1 MRCEDGKIEVIKTS
15 EDGDFRGVFSH
26 YLKELNIPNIAIS
39 LQRCDFEKMRKAHD
53 SIHEFMLI
61 PTGLINSNEDFQ
73 AKSAFLIYH
82 SEAFDQAHRSLLEAL
97 LGYYNAAYTLLRNA
111 LELILKGAFWECM
124 AHKKYRDRAEIIK
137 KTGTKIGNSKK
148 TLIDRLSER
157 IRQKPSIEE
166 DLEKTSAG
174 IYDIISPLFEDETL
188 RKIVPSV
195 RSIVEQLENWEIF
208 DPIQRIID
216 PVEYVYDLYKKLS
229 ADVHVAPDKTNI
241 VKRLLAEKE
250 LFETEVIP
258 DELNGYAEDL
268 HRVMDIGI
276 VVELNILED
285 ILNEKSKKWLNERL
299 DVIKKLELS
308 YASTK
313 IVEMINT
320 KGDKS

>member
-1 MRCEDGKIEVIKTS
+1 MIS
-15 EDGDFRGVFSH
+15 ENEFRVAFLQC
-26 YLKELNIPNIAIS
+26 LKELNIPNIAIS
-39 LQRCDFEKMRKAHD
+39 LQRCDFEKIRKAHD

-61 PTGLINSNEDFQ
+61 PTGLITSNKDFQ

-97 LGYYNAAYTLLRNA
+97 TGYYNAAYTLLRNT

-148 TLIDRLSER
+148 TLIDWLNEI

-166 DLEKTSAG
+166 DLEKTSVG
-174 IYDIISPLFEDETL
+174 IYDKISPLFEDETL

-195 RSIVEQLENWEIF
+195 RSIVEQLADWKIF
-208 DPIQRIID
+208 DPIQEIIN
-216 PVEYVYDLYKKLS
+216 PMEYVYDFYRELS
-229 ADVHVAPDKTNI
+229 ADVHVVPDKTDI
-241 VKRLLAEKE
+241 GRRLLAGKE
-250 LFETEVIP
+250 LFGAEVIP
-258 DELNGYAEDL
+258 DELNKYAEDL

-285 ILNEKSKKWLNERL
+285 ILNEKSKRWLNERL
-299 DVIKKLELS
+299 IVITELELN

>member
-1 MRCEDGKIEVIKTS
+1 MIGENEFRVAFLRC
-15 EDGDFRGVFSH
+15 
-26 YLKELNIPNIAIS
+26 LKELNIPNIAIS
-39 LQRCDFEKMRKAHD
+39 LQRCDFEKMQKAHD

-61 PTGLINSNEDFQ
+61 PTGFINSNKDFQ

-97 LGYYNAAYTLLRNA
+97 TGYYNAAYTLLRNT

-148 TLIDRLSER
+148 TLIARLSER

-195 RSIVEQLENWEIF
+195 RSIVEQLANWEIF

-313 IVEMINT
+313 IVEMTNT
-320 KGDKS
+320 KSDKS

>member
-1 MRCEDGKIEVIKTS
+1 MSVEFKEA
-15 EDGDFRGVFSH
+15 FSH
-26 YLKELNIPNIAIS
+26 CLNELNIPNIAIS
-39 LQRCDFEKMRKAHD
+39 IQRCDFEKIRKAHD

-97 LGYYNAAYTLLRNA
+97 SGYYNAAYTLLRNT

-124 AHKKYRDRAEIIK
+124 AHKKYRDRAEIIR
-137 KTGTKIGNSKK
+137 KTGAKIGNSKK
-148 TLIDRLSER
+148 TLIDWLSEI
-157 IRQKPSIEE
+157 IRRKPSIEE
-166 DLEKTSAG
+166 GLEKTSAG
-174 IYDIISPLFEDETL
+174 IYDKISPLFEDESL
-188 RKIVPSV
+188 RKIVPYV
-195 RSIVEQLENWEIF
+195 RSIVEQLADWKIF
-208 DPIQRIID
+208 DPIQRIIN
-216 PVEYVYDLYKKLS
+216 PTEYVYDFYYRELS

-241 VKRLLAEKE
+241 GRRLLAEKE
-250 LFETEVIP
+250 LFEIEVIP
-258 DELNGYAEDL
+258 DELNKYAEDL

-299 DVIKKLELS
+299 IVITELELN

-313 IVEMINT
+313 IVEIINT
-320 KGDKS
+320 R

>member
-1 MRCEDGKIEVIKTS
+1 MIGENEFRVAFLRC
-15 EDGDFRGVFSH
+15 
-26 YLKELNIPNIAIS
+26 LKELNIPNIAIS
-39 LQRCDFEKMRKAHD
+39 LQRCDFEKMQKAHD

-61 PTGLINSNEDFQ
+61 PTGFINSNKDFQ

-97 LGYYNAAYTLLRNA
+97 TGYYNAAYTLLRNT

-208 DPIQRIID
+208 DPIQRIIN
-216 PVEYVYDLYKKLS
+216 PVEYVYDFYKKLS

-241 VKRLLAEKE
+241 GKRLLAEKE

-258 DELNGYAEDL
+258 DELNKYAEDL

-285 ILNEKSKKWLNERL
+285 ILNEKSKRWLNERL
-299 DVIKKLELS
+299 IVITELELN

-320 KGDKS
+320 KGDNL

>member
-1 MRCEDGKIEVIKTS
+1 MIGENEFRVAFLRC
-15 EDGDFRGVFSH
+15 
-26 YLKELNIPNIAIS
+26 LKELNIPNIAIS
-39 LQRCDFEKMRKAHD
+39 LQRCDFEKMQKAHD

-61 PTGLINSNEDFQ
+61 PTGFINSNKDFQ

-97 LGYYNAAYTLLRNA
+97 TGYYNAAYTLLRNT

-208 DPIQRIID
+208 DPIQRIIN
-216 PVEYVYDLYKKLS
+216 PVEYVYDFYKKLS

-241 VKRLLAEKE
+241 GKRLLAEKE

-258 DELNGYAEDL
+258 DELNKYAEDL

-285 ILNEKSKKWLNERL
+285 ILNEKSKRWLNEQL
-299 DVIKKLELS
+299 IVITELELN

-320 KGDKS
+320 KGDNL

>member
-124 AHKKYRDRAEIIK
+124 AHKKYRDRAEIIR
-137 KTGTKIGNSKK
+137 KTRAKIGNSKK
-148 TLIDRLSER
+148 TLIDWLSDI
-157 IRQKPSIEE
+157 IRQKPPIEE
-166 DLEKTSAG
+166 ELEKTSAG
-174 IYDIISPLFEDETL
+174 IYDKISPLFEDETL
-188 RKIVPSV
+188 RKVVPNV
-195 RSIVEQLENWEIF
+195 RSIVEQLADWEIF
-208 DPIQRIID
+208 DPIQEIIN
-216 PVEYVYDLYKKLS
+216 PVEYVYDFYRELS

-241 VKRLLAEKE
+241 GKRLLAEKE

-258 DELNGYAEDL
+258 DELNRYAEDL
-268 HRVMDIGI
+268 HRVMDIRI

-299 DVIKKLELS
+299 DAITELELS

-313 IVEMINT
+313 IVEMT
-320 KGDKS
+320 KR

>member
-15 EDGDFRGVFSH
+15 EDGDFREAFSH
-26 YLKELNIPNIAIS
+26 CLKELNIPNIAIS

-124 AHKKYRDRAEIIK
+124 AHKKYRDRAEIIR
-137 KTGTKIGNSKK
+137 KTRAKIGNSKK
-148 TLIDRLSER
+148 TLIDWLSDI
-157 IRQKPSIEE
+157 IRQKPPIEE
-166 DLEKTSAG
+166 ELEKTSAG
-174 IYDIISPLFEDETL
+174 IYDKISPLFEDKNL
-188 RKIVPSV
+188 RKVVPNV
-195 RSIVEQLENWEIF
+195 RSIVEQLADWEIF
-208 DPIQRIID
+208 DPIQEIIN
-216 PVEYVYDLYKKLS
+216 PVEYVYDFYYRELS

-241 VKRLLAEKE
+241 GKRLLAEKE

-258 DELNGYAEDL
+258 DELNRYAEDL
-268 HRVMDIGI
+268 HRVMDIRI

-299 DVIKKLELS
+299 DAITELELS

-313 IVEMINT
+313 IVEMT
-320 KGDKS
+320 KR

>member
-1 MRCEDGKIEVIKTS
+1 LRCEDGKIEVIKTS

-124 AHKKYRDRAEIIK
+124 AHKKYRDRAEIIR
-137 KTGTKIGNSKK
+137 KTRAKIGNSKK
-148 TLIDRLSER
+148 TLIDWLSDI
-157 IRQKPSIEE
+157 IRQKPPIEE
-166 DLEKTSAG
+166 ELEKTSAG
-174 IYDIISPLFEDETL
+174 IYDKISPLFEDETL
-188 RKIVPSV
+188 RKVVPNV
-195 RSIVEQLENWEIF
+195 ISIVEQLADWEIF
-208 DPIQRIID
+208 DPIQEIIN
-216 PVEYVYDLYKKLS
+216 PVEYVYDFYRELS

-241 VKRLLAEKE
+241 GKRLLAEKE

-258 DELNGYAEDL
+258 DELNRYAEDL
-268 HRVMDIGI
+268 HRVMDIRI

-299 DVIKKLELS
+299 DAITELELS

-313 IVEMINT
+313 IVEMT
-320 KGDKS
+320 KR

>member
-124 AHKKYRDRAEIIK
+124 AHKKYRDRAEIIR
-137 KTGTKIGNSKK
+137 KTRAKIGNSKK
-148 TLIDRLSER
+148 TLIDWLSDI
-157 IRQKPSIEE
+157 IRQKPPIEE
-166 DLEKTSAG
+166 ELEKTSAG
-174 IYDIISPLFEDETL
+174 IYDKISPLFEDETL
-188 RKIVPSV
+188 RKVVPNV
-195 RSIVEQLENWEIF
+195 KSIVKQLADWEIF
-208 DPIQRIID
+208 DPIQEIIN
-216 PVEYVYDLYKKLS
+216 PVEYVYDFYRELS

-241 VKRLLAEKE
+241 GKRLLAEKE

-258 DELNGYAEDL
+258 DELNRYAEDL
-268 HRVMDIGI
+268 HRVMDIRI

-299 DVIKKLELS
+299 DAITELELS

-313 IVEMINT
+313 IVEMT
-320 KGDKS
+320 KR

>member
-1 MRCEDGKIEVIKTS
+1 MSVKFKEA
-15 EDGDFRGVFSH
+15 FSH
-26 YLKELNIPNIAIS
+26 CLKELNIPNIAIS
-39 LQRCDFEKMRKAHD
+39 LQRCDFEKIRKAHD
-53 SIHEFMLI
+53 SIHEFVLI
-61 PTGLINSNEDFQ
+61 PTGLITSNKNFQ
-73 AKSAFLIYH
+73 TKSAFLIYH

-97 LGYYNAAYTLLRNA
+97 TGYYNAAYTLLRNT

-137 KTGTKIGNSKK
+137 KTGAKIGNSKK
-148 TLIDRLSER
+148 TLIDWLSDI

-166 DLEKTSAG
+166 ELEKTSAG
-174 IYDIISPLFEDETL
+174 IYDKTSPLFEDEIL

-195 RSIVEQLENWEIF
+195 RSIVEQLANWEIF

>member
-39 LQRCDFEKMRKAHD
+39 LQRCDFEKIRKAHD

-124 AHKKYRDRAEIIK
+124 AHKKYRDRAEIIR
-137 KTGTKIGNSKK
+137 KTRAKIGNSKK
-148 TLIDRLSER
+148 TLIDWLSDI
-157 IRQKPSIEE
+157 IRQKPPIEE
-166 DLEKTSAG
+166 ELEKTSAG
-174 IYDIISPLFEDETL
+174 IYDKISPLFEDETL
-188 RKIVPSV
+188 RKVVPNV
-195 RSIVEQLENWEIF
+195 RSIVEQLADWEIF
-208 DPIQRIID
+208 DPIQEIIN
-216 PVEYVYDLYKKLS
+216 PVEYVYDFYRELS

-241 VKRLLAEKE
+241 GKRLLAEKE

-258 DELNGYAEDL
+258 DELNRYAEDL
-268 HRVMDIGI
+268 HRVMDIRI

-299 DVIKKLELS
+299 DAITELELS

-313 IVEMINT
+313 IVEMT
-320 KGDKS
+320 KR

>member
-1 MRCEDGKIEVIKTS
+1 LRCEDGKIEVIKTS

-124 AHKKYRDRAEIIK
+124 AHKKYRDRAEIIR
-137 KTGTKIGNSKK
+137 KTRAKIGNSKK
-148 TLIDRLSER
+148 TLIDWLSDI
-157 IRQKPSIEE
+157 IRQKPPIEE
-166 DLEKTSAG
+166 ELEKTSAG
-174 IYDIISPLFEDETL
+174 IYDKISPLFEDETL
-188 RKIVPSV
+188 RKVVPNV
-195 RSIVEQLENWEIF
+195 KSIVKQLADWEIF
-208 DPIQRIID
+208 DPIQEIIN
-216 PVEYVYDLYKKLS
+216 PVEYVYDFYRELS

-241 VKRLLAEKE
+241 GKRLLAEKE

-258 DELNGYAEDL
+258 DELNRYAEDL
-268 HRVMDIGI
+268 HRVMDIRI

-299 DVIKKLELS
+299 DAITELELS

-313 IVEMINT
+313 IVEMT
-320 KGDKS
+320 KR